1 MVVMVSLVAQSI
13 KNLPAVQEKGQS
25 LGREDPLKKEMAA
38 HSSLLSWEIPW
49 TENRGKV
56 YQCHFELGETEAQ
69 RGLET
74 CTCS

>member
-13 KNLPAVQEKGQS
+13 KNLPAVHEKGQS

-56 YQCHFELGETEAQ
+56 YHCHFELGETEAQ